1 MNDSKYILIYL
12 YVTYIIGKFA
22 RINFMGCVRRFPPRL
37 QSLAEFTAFLP

>member
-22 RINFMGCVRRFPPRL
+22 RINFEGMREKGR
-37 QSLAEFTAFLP
+37 